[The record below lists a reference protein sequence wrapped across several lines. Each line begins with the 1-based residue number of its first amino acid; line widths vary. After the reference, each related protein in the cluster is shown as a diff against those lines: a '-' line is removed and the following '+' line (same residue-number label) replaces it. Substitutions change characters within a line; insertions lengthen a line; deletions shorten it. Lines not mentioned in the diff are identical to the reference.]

1 MPGARSRI
9 LERGAM
15 RKTEFDLVLL
25 SKKLNCCVDGM
36 RLAFADPGIAGCWY
50 RAVPVAHS
58 RELPADGHR
67 SGPVRGRDPRSVGAA
82 TGFRAIELAG
92 NKLAVPGQDSIRP
105 RHS

>member
-25 SKKLNCCVDGM
+25 SKTLNCFVDGM

-50 RAVPVAHS
+50 RAVPVAHG

-67 SGPVRGRDPRSVGAA
+67 SGPVRGRDPRSAWAA
-82 TGFRAIELAG
+82 TGFRASNLRATSLRYQARIVSGLAT
-92 NKLAVPGQDSIRP
+92 V
-105 RHS
+105 